1 MALFGTLE
9 PPPFGRKSGN
19 CSVLR
24 FFFKKK
30 IGTPMFGQL
39 GQSRRPVISAV
50 FGRSTV
56 RRGNILEEGRC
67 SCVTE
72 RYEPSTERRN

>member
-1 MALFGTLE
+1 
-9 PPPFGRKSGN
+9 
-19 CSVLR
+19 
-24 FFFKKK
+24 
-30 IGTPMFGQL
+30 MFGQL

-56 RRGNILEEGRC
+56 RRGNILEEEGRC

-72 RYEPSTERRN
+72 RHGAAKLENSPKCPRAPIGQTAAFHRE

>member
-24 FFFKKK
+24 FFFQK

-56 RRGNILEEGRC
+56 RRGNILEEEAVVAASRNA
-67 SCVTE
+67 
-72 RYEPSTERRN
+72 TERRN